1 VGLADALPPRVSAE
15 AEGKLMPLVS
25 VILLNWNGVHLLP
38 TCLESLRAQTL
49 QDFEIITPDNG
60 STDGSL
66 ELLAARYPEVQVIR
80 FPRNIGFCLAMNAGM
95 SAARGEFVFAL
106 NNDTELDPR
115 CLEEVAAA
123 MRADAKVGIAATKM
137 IYYDDPSLIN
147 SAGLACNWEGI
158 VVDIGRLRPDDEWF
172 DRRREVLAACAG
184 ACLYRKAMLDDVG
197 LFDPDFFISY
207 EDIDIGWRAQLAGWR
222 AVYVPTAVVKHREGV
237 TRQIR
242 SRRSQ
247 FLAAR
252 NNICVWTKDW
262 PLSLLLRHLPGIW
275 HGWRAR
281 MRQLFRSGYA
291 TLMPSVVFSGLAFTP
306 RMLMRRRRIQRSRRT
321 GVERFAE
328 LIAIGMRHTQE
339 PPAD

>member
-1 VGLADALPPRVSAE
+1 
-15 AEGKLMPLVS
+15 MPLVS
-25 VILLNWNGVHLLP
+25 VVLLNWNGVHLLP

-49 QDFEIITPDNG
+49 QDFETITPDNG

-66 ELLAARYPEVQVIR
+66 ELLAEHYPKVQVIR

-115 CLEEVAAA
+115 CLEEVVAA
-123 MRADAKVGIAATKM
+123 MRADPRVGIAATKM

-147 SAGLACNWEGI
+147 SAGLGCNDEGV
-158 VVDIGRLRPDDEWF
+158 VVDLGRGQPDSEWF
-172 DRRREVLAACAG
+172 SRPREVLSACAG

-197 LFDPDFFISY
+197 MFDPDYFISY

-222 AVYVPTAVVKHREGV
+222 AAYVPTAVVKHREGV

-242 SRRSQ
+242 SRRSL

-252 NNICVWTKDW
+252 NNVCVWTKDW
-262 PLSLLLRHLPGIW
+262 PLPILLRHLVAIW
-275 HGWRAR
+275 RGWHYR
-281 MRQLFRSGYA
+281 MRGLFASGYG
-291 TLMPSVVFSGLAFTP
+291 TSVPAVVASAFYLAP
-306 RMLMRRRRIQRSRRT
+306 RMLCRRRRIQRRRRV
-321 GVERFAE
+321 GLDRFDE
-328 LIAIGMRHTQE
+328 LIAMGLRHTSK
-339 PPAD
+339 PPQD